1 MKFGVNYRNFRTAIH
16 GILIFNER
24 KEAEEAYEALEYISV
39 GEDIDDDFYD
49 EEITRVAGESVD
61 NIEEIDFRKI
71 TLRMGDIYDDEDV
84 EIVNNVSVDLML

>member
-16 GILIFNER
+16 GILIFNKRED
-24 KEAEEAYEALEYISV
+24 AEEAYEALEYISTND
-39 GEDIDDDFYD
+39 GIDDDFYD

-61 NIEEIDFRKI
+61 NIEEIDYRKI
-71 TLRMGDIYDDEDV
+71 TLRMSDIYDDEDV